1 MRWIALLAALSASTA
16 WAQDAPIPRP
26 AIVPLILQTQIP
38 RAEDAARAD
47 ETARADSGDGPVM
60 TLDDAVGLA
69 LAQNRQV
76 KNSNLA
82 VGMAA
87 DQIAQTRAQM
97 FPQFQLKV
105 TPGARLTPLDV
116 SFDKGSF
123 GTFPGTGPIPAHDTT
138 LTTNPGFTAPVEA
151 SVSQP
156 LSQLH
161 ALNLSVGQLGVS
173 RDMSRQDLRTQRQT
187 VVNNVKQQYYTVLQT
202 QSSLEALDEQA
213 AANRELVRVL
223 TEQAGQQAA
232 LVSSVLQ
239 AKVALA
245 QSEYTLSSTRHTL
258 ASQKEQLN
266 VLLARDP
273 ATPFRVSAAP
283 ATPPAAIDLDA
294 AREAALRQRPDLQK
308 AKLQTSYSDYGVRL
322 GRAAYIP
329 DVSLVVRYIAPVTAD
344 QLPKQIAYAGIEIS
358 WDIFDWGKKSHA
370 LEQSKKA
377 LEQAKNAAE
386 DAASQVVLDVNSGF
400 RKLQDAE
407 AFVKVSE
414 ANREY
419 ARQALREVTDQF
431 RQQAALLK
439 DVLNAQATL
448 GQASTQYQQAVL
460 SYWEARAN
468 FDKAVGADQ

>member
-151 SVSQP
+151 SVAQP
-156 LSQLH
+156 LSQL
-161 ALNLSVGQLGVS
+161 
-173 RDMSRQDLRTQRQT
+173 
-187 VVNNVKQQYYTVLQT
+187 
-202 QSSLEALDEQA
+202 
-213 AANRELVRVL
+213 
-223 TEQAGQQAA
+223 
-232 LVSSVLQ
+232 
-239 AKVALA
+239 
-245 QSEYTLSSTRHTL
+245 STRHTL

-273 ATPFRVSAAP
+273 ATPFRVSDAP